1 MHTNMKLDNI
11 QLIALTAL
19 VTMTLI
25 SALYTVLHE
34 PQGLPNHAVVV
45 QDGLVDV
52 WTQDQ
57 MLMKDGVLYITFDP
71 IRQMDLLQD

>member
-19 VTMTLI
+19 VTMTVI

-34 PQGLPNHAVVV
+34 PQGPNHAVVV
-45 QDGLVDV
+45 KDGTVDI
-52 WTQDQ
+52 WTHEHLH
-57 MLMKDGVLYITFDP
+57 MIDGVLYITDTTTV
-71 IRQMDLLQD
+71 R

>member
-1 MHTNMKLDNI
+1 MHTNMKLDNL

-34 PQGLPNHAVVV
+34 PQGPHHAVVV
-45 QDGLVDV
+45 QDGLVDIY
-52 WTQDQ
+52 TQDM

>member
-1 MHTNMKLDNI
+1 MKKLDNI

-34 PQGLPNHAVVV
+34 PQKPHHAVVV
-45 QDGLVDV
+45 QDGTVDI
-52 WTQDQ
+52 WSSEHLE
-57 MLMKDGVLYITFDP
+57 MIDGVLYITNTSK
-71 IRQMDLLQD
+71 

>member
-1 MHTNMKLDNI
+1 MHTKLDNL

-25 SALYTVLHE
+25 TSLYAVLHE
-34 PQGLPNHAVVV
+34 PQKPHHAVVV

>member
-34 PQGLPNHAVVV
+34 PLEPNHAVVV
-45 QDGLVDV
+45 QDGTVDIR
-52 WTQDQ
+52 THEHLH
-57 MLMKDGVLYITFDP
+57 MIDGVLYITDTTTV
-71 IRQMDLLQD
+71 R

>member
-1 MHTNMKLDNI
+1 MHTKLDNI

-34 PQGLPNHAVVV
+34 PQKPHHAVVV
-45 QDGLVDV
+45 QDGLVDI
-52 WTQDQ
+52 WTHDQ
-57 MLMKDGVLYITFDP
+57 MVMKDGVLYITFDP

>member
-1 MHTNMKLDNI
+1 MHTNMKLDNL

-25 SALYTVLHE
+25 SALYTVLHKPE
-34 PQGLPNHAVVV
+34 LPHHAVVV

-71 IRQMDLLQD
+71 IRQMNLLQD

>member
-1 MHTNMKLDNI
+1 MHIKLDNL

-19 VTMTLI
+19 VTMTVI

-34 PQGLPNHAVVV
+34 PLLPHHAVVV

-52 WTQDQ
+52 WTQES

-71 IRQMDLLQD
+71 IREMNLLQD

>member
-1 MHTNMKLDNI
+1 MHTKLDNI

-19 VTMTLI
+19 VTMTVI

-34 PQGLPNHAVVV
+34 PLLPHHAVVV

-52 WTQDQ
+52 WTQES

-71 IRQMDLLQD
+71 IREMNLLQD

>member
-1 MHTNMKLDNI
+1 MHTKLDNI

-34 PQGLPNHAVVV
+34 PQKPHHAVVV
-45 QDGLVDV
+45 QNGTVDV
-52 WTQDQ
+52 WTSENLE
-57 MLMKDGVLYITFDP
+57 MIDGVLYITNTNK
-71 IRQMDLLQD
+71 

>member
-1 MHTNMKLDNI
+1 MHTKLDTPEI
-11 QLIALTAL
+11 VLITAILTL
-19 VTMTLI
+19 SLTSL
-25 SALYTVLHE
+25 LYKFCHE
-34 PQGLPNHAVVV
+34 PQKPHHAVVV

>member
-1 MHTNMKLDNI
+1 MHTKLDNI

-34 PQGLPNHAVVV
+34 PQGPTSAIIV
-45 QDGLVDV
+45 QDGTVDV
-52 WTQDQ
+52 WSSEHLE
-57 MLMKDGVLYITFDP
+57 MIDGILYITNTNK
-71 IRQMDLLQD
+71 

>member
-1 MHTNMKLDNI
+1 MKLDNI

-25 SALYTVLHE
+25 SALYEVLHE
-34 PQGLPNHAVVV
+34 PQMPHHAVVV

-71 IRQMDLLQD
+71 IREMNNLQD

>member
-1 MHTNMKLDNI
+1 MKKLDNI

-19 VTMTLI
+19 VTMTVI

-34 PQGLPNHAVVV
+34 PLLPHHAVVV

-52 WTQDQ
+52 WTQES

-71 IRQMDLLQD
+71 IREMNLLQD

>member
-1 MHTNMKLDNI
+1 MHTKLDNL

-19 VTMTLI
+19 VTMTVI

-34 PQGLPNHAVVV
+34 PLLPHHAVVV

-52 WTQDQ
+52 WTQES

-71 IRQMDLLQD
+71 IREMNLLQD

>member
-1 MHTNMKLDNI
+1 MHTKLDNL

-25 SALYTVLHE
+25 TSLYTVLHE
-34 PQGLPNHAVVV
+34 PQKPHHAVVV

>member
-1 MHTNMKLDNI
+1 MHTKLDNI

-34 PQGLPNHAVVV
+34 PQKPHHAVVV
-45 QDGLVDV
+45 QDGTVDI
-52 WTQDQ
+52 WSSEHLE
-57 MLMKDGVLYITFDP
+57 MIDGVLYITNTSK
-71 IRQMDLLQD
+71 

>member
-1 MHTNMKLDNI
+1 MHTKLDNL

-19 VTMTLI
+19 VTMTVI

-34 PQGLPNHAVVV
+34 PLLPHHAVVV

-71 IRQMDLLQD
+71 IREMNLLQD